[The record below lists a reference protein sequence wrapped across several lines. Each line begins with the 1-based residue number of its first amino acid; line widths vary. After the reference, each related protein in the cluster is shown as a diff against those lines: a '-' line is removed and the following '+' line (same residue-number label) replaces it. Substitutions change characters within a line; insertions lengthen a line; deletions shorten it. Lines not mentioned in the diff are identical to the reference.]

1 MIAPGLSSRTRRMIN
16 PTNLNSATFSVA
28 VPAALGGGSVDN
40 GMAYMRGSQADYYAW
55 EEFGNPGWGWHELS
69 LYFRKSSRFI
79 PPSPSAAKQ
88 WT

>member
-1 MIAPGLSSRTRRMIN
+1 M
-16 PTNLNSATFSVA
+16 V
-28 VPAALGGGSVDN
+28 N
-40 GMAYMRGSQADYYAW
+40 GMAYMRGSQTDYYAW
-55 EEFGNPGWGWHELS
+55 EEFGNPGWGWHGLL